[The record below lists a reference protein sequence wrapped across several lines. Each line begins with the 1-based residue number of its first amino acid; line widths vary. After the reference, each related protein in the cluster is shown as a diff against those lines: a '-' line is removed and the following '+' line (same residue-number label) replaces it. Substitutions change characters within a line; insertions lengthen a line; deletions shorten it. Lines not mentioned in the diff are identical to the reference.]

1 MYKNPAQTYDQIDRQ
16 TMSGRDVE
24 IAVLIQAAKR
34 LEECEQNW
42 EKVVRNGKL
51 LAALKYNQ
59 NVWSIFQAELE
70 KEENPLP
77 NKLRLDLLML
87 IRFLD
92 RRILEVMHLPAP
104 EKLKIVIDIN
114 RNIAAGIREQNVQF

>member
-1 MYKNPAQTYDQIDRQ
+1 MYKNIAQTYDQIDRQ

-24 IAVLIQAAKR
+24 IAVLMQAAKR